1 VSQGQVL
8 DASILMHFASLE
20 DPRDNRG
27 KEHLLLDIITIS
39 ICAVLSG
46 AEGWEDIAEYGSAKQ
61 EWLSTFL
68 PLPNGIPCADT
79 FARVFARL
87 DPQQLQKCFG
97 SWVKAISNLVAGDNV
112 GIDGK
117 TLRHS
122 YDKSKD
128 EAAIHLVSAWA
139 CRNRLV
145 LGQCQVKNK
154 SNEISAIPEL
164 LKVLALSGC
173 IVTID
178 AMGCQK
184 EIATAIVEQQADY
197 VLALKGNQGSLFED
211 VQWLFNQAQS
221 VEFAGITHDF
231 IRTVDK
237 GHGRIEIR
245 QCWTLSDLTYLTQK
259 PLWAGFQSV
268 AMVHSERRIG
278 GSVSTETRYFIS
290 SRPGNASEIAQAVR
304 DHWQIENSLHWVLDV
319 SFREDSCRIR
329 SGYAAQN
336 MALLRHIALNLLGQ
350 DKSTG
355 RSIAAKRKR
364 AGWDQAYLVKILTQ

>member
-1 VSQGQVL
+1 
-8 DASILMHFASLE
+8 
-20 DPRDNRG
+20 
-27 KEHLLLDIITIS
+27 
-39 ICAVLSG
+39 
-46 AEGWEDIAEYGSAKQ
+46 
-61 EWLSTFL
+61 
-68 PLPNGIPCADT
+68 
-79 FARVFARL
+79 VFARL
-87 DPQQLQKCFG
+87 DPKQLQECFG
-97 SWVKAISNLVAGDNV
+97 SWVKAISNLVAGDKV

-117 TLRHS
+117 TLRRS

-145 LGQCQVKNK
+145 LGQRSVTNK
-154 SNEISAIPEL
+154 SNEITAIPEL

-184 EIATAIVEQQADY
+184 EIATAIVEKQADY

-259 PLWAGFQSV
+259 PLWAGLQSV

-278 GSVSTETRYFIS
+278 GNVSTETRYFIS

-319 SFREDSCRIR
+319 SFREDNCRIR

-355 RSIAAKRKR
+355 RGIAAKRKR
-364 AGWDQAYLVKILTQ
+364 AGWNQAYLVKILTQ

>member
-1 VSQGQVL
+1 MSQGQVF

-87 DPQQLQKCFG
+87 DPKQLQECFG
-97 SWVKAISNLVAGDNV
+97 SWVKAISTLVAGDNV

-117 TLRHS
+117 TLRRSH
-122 YDKSKD
+122 DKSKD

-145 LGQCQVKNK
+145 LGQRQVTNK
-154 SNEISAIPEL
+154 SNEITALPEL

-231 IRTVDK
+231 IQTVDK

-259 PLWAGFQSV
+259 PLWVGLQSV
-268 AMVHSERRIG
+268 AMLHSERRIG
-278 GSVSTETRYFIS
+278 KSISTETRYFIS

-304 DHWQIENSLHWVLDV
+304 DHWKIENSLHWVLDV
-319 SFREDSCRIR
+319 SFREDNCRIR

-355 RSIAAKRKR
+355 RGIAAKRKR
-364 AGWDQAYLVKILTQ
+364 AGWNQAYLVKILTQ